1 MSQEN
6 ANKNGETEGGDSGG
20 GGGGGGGGDERM
32 APTNVNPF
40 AALSS
45 LPSNTTSGGMI
56 GERDQT
62 LAYFQE
68 LTHLDDIEQC
78 QAILE
83 STNWDLDQAVQSFYN
98 NDIGMPHINDDDD
111 EHTGLARVVEGMD
124 VVGSSARL
132 TRLPPSD
139 LHQINAGILSQSIF
153 SQLKMPPQP
162 NQDLCDP
169 FSVGGDAASM
179 NEEIYGPNI
188 ASSAPKRLLNFH
200 IEYQSIK
207 FTLHLL
213 DSERVI
219 KLKELIKEKLSIPC
233 EHQKLNGWRKKDVHI
248 TDNMAL
254 NELSLPLDTNLFVI
268 NTADSKVIA
277 SSKEAS
283 IGGGVA
289 YASGGSNP
297 SQSGD
302 FEGNV

>member
-1 MSQEN
+1 M
-6 ANKNGETEGGDSGG
+6 
-20 GGGGGGGGDERM
+20 
-32 APTNVNPF
+32 
-40 AALSS
+40 
-45 LPSNTTSGGMI
+45 
-56 GERDQT
+56 
-62 LAYFQE
+62 
-68 LTHLDDIEQC
+68 
-78 QAILE
+78 
-83 STNWDLDQAVQSFYN
+83 
-98 NDIGMPHINDDDD
+98 
-111 EHTGLARVVEGMD
+111 
-124 VVGSSARL
+124 
-132 TRLPPSD
+132 
-139 LHQINAGILSQSIF
+139 
-153 SQLKMPPQP
+153 
-162 NQDLCDP
+162 
-169 FSVGGDAASM
+169 
-179 NEEIYGPNI
+179 
-188 ASSAPKRLLNFH
+188 LNFH
-200 IEYQSIK
+200 IEYQSNK

-219 KLKELIKEKLSIPC
+219 KLKELIKEKVSIPC